1 MKLQWLRDWWTGIRL
16 ARSVGRVSR
25 RMDYCDNNYQKAF
38 QELNEKELNLE
49 ELRED
54 FASDVKNNKQLMA
67 SMEEALETSRAELR
81 VAEKTVEALVA
92 SNKVLTDR
100 WDAESAI
107 EERRRM
113 AASMTV
119 REDV

>member
-25 RMDYCDNNYQKAF
+25 RMEYCDNNYQKAF